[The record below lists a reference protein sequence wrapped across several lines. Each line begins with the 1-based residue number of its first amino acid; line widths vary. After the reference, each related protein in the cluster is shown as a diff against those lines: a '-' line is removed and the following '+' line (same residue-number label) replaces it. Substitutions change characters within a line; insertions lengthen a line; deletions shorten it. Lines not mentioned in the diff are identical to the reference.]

1 MLFQALWTF
10 GERETA
16 SPERSRLLIMNL
28 PESSLA
34 PLLDAVA
41 FAARAHR
48 SQLRKDGQT
57 PYVSHVFRVC
67 LVVRH
72 VFGVDDPRVL
82 SAAVLHDTLEDT
94 TTDFDELREHF
105 GDEVASWVASLS
117 KDTRRIEDER
127 EKEYMAELARSPWQ
141 VQVCKLADV
150 FDNLLDSTHVT
161 PEQRTRVLRRAHN
174 YLGAL
179 KSNLRP
185 EARPHWETVTELL
198 R

>member
-1 MLFQALWTF
+1 
-10 GERETA
+10 
-16 SPERSRLLIMNL
+16 MNL
-28 PESSLA
+28 PQSSLA
-34 PLLDAVA
+34 PLFDAVA

-72 VFGVDDPRVL
+72 VFGIDDPRVL
-82 SAAVLHDTLEDT
+82 TAAVLHDTIEDT
-94 TTDFDELREHF
+94 TTDYDDLREHF
-105 GDEVASWVASLS
+105 GDEVASWVAALS

-127 EKEYMAELARSPWQ
+127 EKEYMAELARSPWP

-150 FDNLLDSTHVT
+150 FDNLLDSARAA
-161 PEQRTRVLRRAHN
+161 PGQRAKVLRRAHD
-174 YLGAL
+174 YLSAL

-185 EARPHWETVTELL
+185 EARPHWETVAELL
-198 R
+198 KRSEV

>member
-1 MLFQALWTF
+1 MVRAQNSK
-10 GERETA
+10 REGL
-16 SPERSRLLIMNL
+16 RHLIMNL
-28 PESSLA
+28 PESTFA

-72 VFGVDDPRVL
+72 VFGIDDPRVL
-82 SAAVLHDTLEDT
+82 TAAVLHDTIEDT
-94 TTDFDELREHF
+94 TSDYDDLRAQF
-105 GDEVASWVASLS
+105 GDEVASWVAALS
-117 KDTRRIEDER
+117 KDTRRVEDER

-150 FDNLLDSTHVT
+150 FDNLLDSARAA
-161 PEQRTRVLRRAHN
+161 PEQRAKVLRRAHD

-179 KSNLRP
+179 KSNLRL
-185 EARPHWETVTELL
+185 EARPHWETVVELL
-198 R
+198 NRSVA